1 MPQSR
6 HRHKHPHAH
15 HAAPATHAPHAP
27 KKSAVPMMIIFI
39 GLLGFGIALIAAGTN
54 WIWLLAGIMLGAI
67 SGYFIGKSMDR
78 TAAADK

>member
-6 HRHKHPHAH
+6 HRHKHSHAH
-15 HAAPATHAPHAP
+15 PHTAGHVPEAP

-39 GLLGFGIALIAAGTN
+39 GLLGFGIALIAAGVS
-54 WIWLLAGIMLGAI
+54 WLWLLTGILVGAV